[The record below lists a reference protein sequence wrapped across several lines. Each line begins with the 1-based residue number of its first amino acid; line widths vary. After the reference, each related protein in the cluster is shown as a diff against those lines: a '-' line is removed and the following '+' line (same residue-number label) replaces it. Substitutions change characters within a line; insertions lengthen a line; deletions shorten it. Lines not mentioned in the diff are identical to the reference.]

1 MILLTWFF
9 IPPALLVLASGFVFQ
24 NIYVVQGWS
33 FVIAWSASLLGAVI
47 GGTLAFCRAPRLS
60 RDLLRVVRERYPILN
75 AVDSALVTSP
85 LRVMMLLRLNP
96 FLPFG
101 MLNYVFAMK
110 GVDMALYVV
119 SMLAVTQW
127 YLFLTCVGAGL
138 SNIYNGYSSIG
149 YAIGAV
155 CGALVMML
163 VWRFAKNELQDEVQH
178 EMELY
183 QKGKALL
190 DEEEMT
196 TCTDG
201 TSIDGRSLAV
211 TKPSWFKRLVAKLK
225 HTKKVQSKASGK
237 SQSSG
242 DKPQSGSEKSV
253 TAVEPVNNN
262 IVQDSDLSGVDY
274 VRTQILGQDNGS
286 DGMNSHYRVTLDAA
300 EVMLDDF
307 S

>member
-1 MILLTWFF
+1 
-9 IPPALLVLASGFVFQ
+9 
-24 NIYVVQGWS
+24 
-33 FVIAWSASLLGAVI
+33 
-47 GGTLAFCRAPRLS
+47 
-60 RDLLRVVRERYPILN
+60 
-75 AVDSALVTSP
+75 
-85 LRVMMLLRLNP
+85 MMP
-96 FLPFG
+96 
-101 MLNYVFAMK
+101 
-110 GVDMALYVV
+110 
-119 SMLAVTQW
+119 
-127 YLFLTCVGAGL
+127 
-138 SNIYNGYSSIG
+138 
-149 YAIGAV
+149 
-155 CGALVMML
+155 

-242 DKPQSGSEKSV
+242 DKPQSSGDKPQSGSEKSV
-253 TAVEPVNNN
+253 TAVEPVNNK
-262 IVQDSDLSGVDY
+262 IVEDSDLSGVDY